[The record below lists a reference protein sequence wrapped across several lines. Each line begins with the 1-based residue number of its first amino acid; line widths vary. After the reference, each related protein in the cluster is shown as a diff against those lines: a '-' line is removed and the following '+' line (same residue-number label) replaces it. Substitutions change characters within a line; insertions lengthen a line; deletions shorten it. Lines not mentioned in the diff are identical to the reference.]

1 MRVKQKSTAIPF
13 DEIRLKHLRDRKE
26 AQYAVKLA
34 IEEFEKDNDV
44 ESLLDTL
51 RLVAQAQGGLAKLA
65 RKASVS
71 RQALHEALSP
81 KGNPRLRTF
90 QNVLGGLGL
99 RMTVK
104 PVTGKSSRAL
114 AMAKLF

>member
-1 MRVKQKSTAIPF
+1 MTKKRKSYGVPL
-13 DEIRLKHLRDRKE
+13 EQIRLGMLKDSKRAKI
-26 AQYAVKLA
+26 A
-34 IEEFEKDNDV
+34 IEVALEEFEKDNDV
-44 ESLLDTL
+44 EALLDTL

-90 QNVLGGLGL
+90 QNVLSGLGL

-104 PVTGKSSRAL
+104 LVVARGRQAHAVAT
-114 AMAKLF
+114 

>member
-1 MRVKQKSTAIPF
+1 MKIKQKSTAIPF
-13 DEIRLKHLRDRKE
+13 DEIRLKYLRDPKE
-26 AQYAVKLA
+26 AKYAVKLA

-44 ESLLDTL
+44 EALLDTL

-71 RQALHEALSP
+71 RQALHEALST

-104 PVTGKSSRAL
+104 PVAARGRHAHAIAT
-114 AMAKLF
+114 

>member
-1 MRVKQKSTAIPF
+1 MKAKQKSTAIPF
-13 DEIRLKHLRDRKE
+13 DEIRLKYLRDAKE

-34 IEEFEKDNDV
+34 LEEFEKDNDV
-44 ESLLDTL
+44 EALLDTL

-71 RQALHEALSP
+71 RQALHEALSS

-90 QNVLGGLGL
+90 KNVIESLGL

-104 PVTGKSSRAL
+104 PARGKAL

>member
-1 MRVKQKSTAIPF
+1 MKKTGKSSAIPWDDF
-13 DEIRLKHLRDRKE
+13 RREQLKDPKS
-26 AQYAVKLA
+26 AKFAVKLA
-34 IEEFEKDNDV
+34 LEEFEKDNDI
-44 ESLLDTL
+44 EALLDTL
-51 RLVAQAQGGLAKLA
+51 RLVAQAQGGLAGLA

-99 RMTVK
+99 RMSVR
-104 PVTGKSSRAL
+104 PVA
-114 AMAKLF
+114 AKNRPVIVTRS

>member
-1 MRVKQKSTAIPF
+1 MTKKCKSYGVPI
-13 DEIRLKHLRDRKE
+13 DQIRIGLLKDSKRAKI
-26 AQYAVKLA
+26 AVEVAL
-34 IEEFEKDNDV
+34 EEFEKDNDV
-44 ESLLDTL
+44 EALLNTV
-51 RLVAQAQGGLAKLA
+51 RLVAKAQGGLAKLA

-90 QNVLGGLGL
+90 QNVLSGLGL

-104 PVTGKSSRAL
+104 PATGKSGQAL

>member
-1 MRVKQKSTAIPF
+1 MKKLGKSGGIPWDDYRREQLKNSKSAKIAI
-13 DEIRLKHLRDRKE
+13 EVAL
-26 AQYAVKLA
+26 
-34 IEEFEKDNDV
+34 EEFEKDNDV
-44 ESLLDTL
+44 EALLDTL
-51 RLVAQAQGGLAKLA
+51 RSVAQAQGGLAKLA

-99 RMTVK
+99 RMSVK
-104 PVTGKSSRAL
+104 PAGKKSGRAL